1 MKLTVT
7 TRQDKTAKEL
17 RKEGFVPGIVYGK
30 HLSAPISVACVKND
44 LIKKYKEAGYSTPIT
59 LE

>member
-1 MKLTVT
+1 MKLTVL
-7 TRQDKTAKEL
+7 TRENKIAKEL
-17 RKEGFVPGIVYGK
+17 RKEGLVPGIVYGK
-30 HLSAPISVACVKND
+30 NLETPIAIACPKND

>member
-30 HLSAPISVACVKND
+30 HLDAPISVACAKND